1 MHKRRHSFFTMQVF
15 VLFIFETIG
24 FYSLSY
30 WKKSACRPLSWSL
43 DGGVTG
49 YEHEVLQWIYFCD
62 YSLSINRIPSGSI
75 LIIFCL

>member
-1 MHKRRHSFFTMQVF
+1 MHKRRHSFFYYASIC
-15 VLFIFETIG
+15 LFIFETIG

-49 YEHEVLQWIYFCD
+49 YEHEFCNG
-62 YSLSINRIPSGSI
+62 YIFSLYIFVNI
-75 LIIFCL
+75 LN